1 MQGPMIQDQSVTG
14 RELGRDAGGDSDA
27 GESAFGLAIG
37 NGYTRAPQI
46 VQNMLIHSKQVGGH
60 SRAPRPSHRHQF
72 GVTETR
78 RAGRLASSARGR
90 LCNARNSYN
99 CY

>member
-60 SRAPRPSHRHQF
+60 SRSYRRIL
-72 GVTETR
+72 VTEGIR
-78 RAGRLASSARGR
+78 RQRFELAI
-90 LCNARNSYN
+90 
-99 CY
+99 

>member
-46 VQNMLIHSKQVGGH
+46 VQNMLLHSKH
-60 SRAPRPSHRHQF
+60 STS
-72 GVTETR
+72 V
-78 RAGRLASSARGR
+78 ASWSARM
-90 LCNARNSYN
+90 ARRPRG
-99 CY
+99 